1 MRPPAVLPTLLFSFV
16 STLCSLRAA
25 LAARGSGTGPGL
37 SVLGVLRA
45 DAVGTL
51 AAVAAAAAS
60 AAASTAIAL
69 AVAAHT
75 AAGTVAPGR
84 RLHLCL
90 AFLPP

>member
-1 MRPPAVLPTLLFSFV
+1 M
-16 STLCSLRAA
+16 LC
-25 LAARGSGTGPGL
+25 
-37 SVLGVLRA
+37 VLRA

-60 AAASTAIAL
+60 AAASTAVAL
-69 AVAAHT
+69 AIAAHA
-75 AAGTVAPGR
+75 AAGTVAPRR